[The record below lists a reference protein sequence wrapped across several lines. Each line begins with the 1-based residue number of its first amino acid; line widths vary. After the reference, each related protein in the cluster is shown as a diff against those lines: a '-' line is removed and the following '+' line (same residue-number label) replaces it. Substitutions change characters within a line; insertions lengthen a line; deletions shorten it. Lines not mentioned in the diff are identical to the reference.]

1 MNLSCTIKRTLEGQ
15 VNLLNKL
22 QPFLETMEEGN
33 IEKLSAIL
41 DVFLLDGNPDEQYEL
56 ADLLTQYGF
65 LQEALQVLEHL
76 QYLFPEENQ
85 LKIDQAQ
92 LYLELDKEDD
102 ALEMLTMVE
111 KSSEAYPQA
120 LLTLADYYQ
129 MIGLYEVAEQ
139 KINEAIA
146 LLPSEPLLLY
156 AKGELLFETGR
167 YLEAARLMEELVPHQ
182 EALQGVNLSLKLAE
196 VYSAGAAY
204 EEAIPYY
211 TEALEKEVAPD
222 VLFHAAYASFQVQH
236 YETAAKHLESLLE
249 IDPDY
254 FSGYMLLAETFA
266 MLEKNEEALKT
277 ITDGIARDEFEKEY
291 YLFAGKISLKLGR
304 VIEAESFLR
313 EAIALDPEYMDAIF
327 ILSSLFSSEEKDHE
341 LIDLYETLKQEHF
354 EWSSMYPF
362 LAAAYERLE
371 LYEKAYEFY
380 KLAYTEHK
388 EDASFLQK
396 YVYFLLEE
404 GKRDEALEVISIL
417 QILQPE
423 NSEWFDM
430 LE

>member
-1 MNLSCTIKRTLEGQ
+1 MEKMIPFIQ
-15 VNLLNKL
+15 V
-22 QPFLETMEEGN
+22 MEEGN
-33 IEKLSAIL
+33 IDKLGTMI
-41 DVFLLDGNPDEQYEL
+41 DDFLLEGNPDEHYEL
-56 ADLLTQYGF
+56 ADMLTEYGY
-65 LQEALQVLEHL
+65 LQEALKVLEHL
-76 QYLFPEENQ
+76 QFLFPEENQ

-92 LYLELDKEDD
+92 LYLEMDKEDD
-102 ALEMLTMVE
+102 ALEMLTSVE
-111 KSSEAYPQA
+111 KSSESYPQA

-139 KINEAIA
+139 KINEAIT
-146 LLPSEPLLLY
+146 LLPKEPLLQY

-167 YLEAARLMEELVPHQ
+167 YLEAARVLEDLLPNKDE
-182 EALQGVNLSLKLAE
+182 LQGVDLPLKLAE

-211 TEALEKEVAPD
+211 TEALQKEVAPD

-254 FSGYMLLAETFA
+254 FSGYMLLAETYA
-266 MLEKNEEALKT
+266 MLEKNEEALKA

-291 YLFAGKISLKLGR
+291 YLFAGKISLKLGKLK
-304 VIEAESFLR
+304 EAELFLR
-313 EAIALDPEYMDAIF
+313 EAIALDPEYMEAIF
-327 ILSSLFSSEEKDHE
+327 VLSSLFSKEEKDDE
-341 LIDLYETLKQEHF
+341 LIELYETLKQEQF

-362 LAAAYERLE
+362 LAEAYERLE

-388 EDASFLQK
+388 EDAPFLEK
-396 YVYFLLEE
+396 YLYFLLEE
-404 GKRDEALEVISIL
+404 GKRTEALEVVSIL
-417 QILQPE
+417 QKLQPE
-423 NSEWFDM
+423 NSEWFEM

>member
-1 MNLSCTIKRTLEGQ
+1 M
-15 VNLLNKL
+15 
-22 QPFLETMEEGN
+22 PFIQAMEEGN
-33 IEKLSAIL
+33 MEKLTERL
-41 DVFLLDGNPDEQYEL
+41 DAFLLTGNPDEQYEL
-56 ADLLTQYGF
+56 ADLLTEYGF
-65 LQEALQVLEHL
+65 LQEAIQVLEHL
-76 QYLFPEENQ
+76 HFLFPEENQ
-85 LKIDQAQ
+85 LLIDQAQ

-111 KSSEAYPQA
+111 KSSDAYPQA

-167 YLEAARLMEELVPHQ
+167 YLESARLMEELLPYQ
-182 EALQGVNLSLKLAE
+182 EALQGVDLSLKLAE
-196 VYSAGAAY
+196 IYSAGAAY

-211 TEALEKEVAPD
+211 TEALRKEVAPD

-236 YETAAKHLESLLE
+236 YDTSVKHLENLVE

-254 FSGYMLLAETFA
+254 FSGYMLLAESYA
-266 MLEKNEEALKT
+266 MLEKNEEALQAIKN
-277 ITDGIARDEFEKEY
+277 GIARDEFEKEY

-304 VIEAESFLR
+304 VKEAELFLR

-327 ILSSLFSSEEKDHE
+327 ILSSLFSTEEKDEE
-341 LIDLYETLKQEHF
+341 LIELYETLKQEHF

-362 LAAAYERLE
+362 IAEAYERLE

-380 KLAYTEHK
+380 KLAYTENK
-388 EDASFLQK
+388 DDVLFLEK

-404 GKRDEALEVISIL
+404 GKREEALEIVALL
-417 QILQPE
+417 QKLQPE
-423 NSEWFDM
+423 NHAWFEISE
-430 LE
+430 